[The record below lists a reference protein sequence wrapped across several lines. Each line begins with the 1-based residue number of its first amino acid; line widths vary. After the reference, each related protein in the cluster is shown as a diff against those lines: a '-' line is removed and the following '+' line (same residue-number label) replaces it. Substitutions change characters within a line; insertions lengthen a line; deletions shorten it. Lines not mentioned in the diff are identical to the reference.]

1 MKPGCAG
8 VDPFG
13 LNRMVYTIEN
23 GCVEVPGML
32 YEDGISRL

>member
-23 GCVEVPGML
+23 GCAEVPGMQ
-32 YEDGISRL
+32 D